1 MTFTIELEE
10 EEEARLG
17 IAKSENRALLQ
28 PQKHRALLQS
38 QENRAHYQR
47 WMLFVQFRADAA
59 PTQAV
64 GLLAL
69 KRAVFI
75 V

>member
-1 MTFTIELEE
+1 MNSKK
-10 EEEARLG
+10 
-17 IAKSENRALLQ
+17 AKIGRSYNR
-28 PQKHRALLQS
+28 RNIGRS
-38 QENRAHYQR
+38 YNRKKIGR
-47 WMLFVQFRADAA
+47 IINDGWMFFVQFRADAA